1 MEEKK
6 LSKKDFYIY
15 RFNLLQSYFSGSINN
30 GKNFFNNV
38 DAYAYAWS
46 QEIYPIFDCCFAD
59 EEFKNDFKIAE
70 TYVQMVANEL
80 DKIILDYQSIK
91 INSYPDYYTL
101 QSQLG
106 GKGNNIY
113 LTEVLRYMYLSN
125 RFVDPNLWTSI
136 LNYAPVGS
144 GIITKPFNKTDDVI
158 ILLA

>member
-59 EEFKNDFKIAE
+59 DEFKDDFRIKE
-70 TYVQMVANEL
+70 SYVQMVVNEL
-80 DKIILDYQSIK
+80 DQLLIDYQSKK
-91 INSYPDYYTL
+91 INNYPDYYTL

-106 GKGNNIY
+106 GKSKNLY
-113 LTEVLRYMYLSN
+113 LSEVLRYIYLSN
-125 RFVDPNLWTSI
+125 KCADPNLWKAI
-136 LNYAPVGS
+136 LSNVPSGS
-144 GIITKPFNKTDDVI
+144 GNITKQFNKQNDVI
-158 ILLA
+158 IFLA